1 MCGETLGLGLPVTN
15 TDCVPVWPTVE
26 MPQEVVPSLMMLSA
40 DQLGLA
46 ILNGLSG
53 PSLDIGGG
61 SCSGFSI
68 LRER

>member
-1 MCGETLGLGLPVTN
+1 MCGDTLGLGLPVTK

-40 DQLGLA
+40 DQLGLG
-46 ILNGLSG
+46 ILNGLNG

>member
-1 MCGETLGLGLPVTN
+1 MCGDTLGLGLPITK

-40 DQLGLA
+40 DQLGLG
-46 ILNGLSG
+46 ILNGLNG
-53 PSLDIGGG
+53 PSFDIGGG
-61 SCSGFSI
+61 SCSGLSI